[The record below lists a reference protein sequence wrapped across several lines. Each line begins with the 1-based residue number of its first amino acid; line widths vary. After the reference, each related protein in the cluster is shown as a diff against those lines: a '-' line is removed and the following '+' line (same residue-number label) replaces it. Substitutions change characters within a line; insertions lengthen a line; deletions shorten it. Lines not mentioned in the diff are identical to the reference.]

1 MQDFPQEL
9 IDQVL
14 DDAVTPDLV
23 HSPVIP
29 GPRDI
34 GNLGLV
40 CQKGL
45 PRSRFHL
52 FSQVTLREATVE
64 PFFDLVRNSKFS
76 LLSAIRTLEL
86 HFCQQR
92 PLLDED
98 QMDLLRQSFNLVCLH
113 ICIPELVE
121 DMQFGGLQSQASIL
135 GNTIPTVPWLILGF
149 RTLPNSVI
157 VSVITCFPALQ
168 KLALTGDKISAE
180 GISDAA
186 IPALPPRIDTLKFHV
201 PEMEAADH
209 FFGYLLP
216 LPVRPILRN
225 IKFNADPL
233 RRGGTLEEYFKRAGH
248 EIIFLELEGAW
259 RWGEGSGWYRIYKEQ
274 PDVPCAEIVRSAL
287 EHTPNLQNLSIVG
300 ELPLLDILS
309 AVSSSILISIRIYY
323 YIVQG
328 NELRLGSSWTAVR
341 RCSCRDQI
349 LQPEIISCSRSLSLA
364 EGWQNLH
371 LTGTPEV
378 DNEMPL
384 RGTGN
389 FVSSPAPTIY
399 LALGQEPLS
408 PEFEANF

>member
-98 QMDLLRQSFNLVCLH
+98 QMDCFVRASIWCA
-113 ICIPELVE
+113 CT
-121 DMQFGGLQSQASIL
+121 SASIL

-186 IPALPPRIDTLKFHV
+186 IPALPPRIDTLKFMS
-201 PEMEAADH
+201 PRWR
-209 FFGYLLP
+209 P
-216 LPVRPILRN
+216 LITSS
-225 IKFNADPL
+225 A
-233 RRGGTLEEYFKRAGH
+233 
-248 EIIFLELEGAW
+248 IFCPFRFVLS
-259 RWGEGSGWYRIYKEQ
+259 SGI
-274 PDVPCAEIVRSAL
+274 
-287 EHTPNLQNLSIVG
+287 
-300 ELPLLDILS
+300 
-309 AVSSSILISIRIYY
+309 
-323 YIVQG
+323 
-328 NELRLGSSWTAVR
+328 
-341 RCSCRDQI
+341 
-349 LQPEIISCSRSLSLA
+349 
-364 EGWQNLH
+364 
-371 LTGTPEV
+371 
-378 DNEMPL
+378 
-384 RGTGN
+384 
-389 FVSSPAPTIY
+389 
-399 LALGQEPLS
+399 
-408 PEFEANF
+408 